1 MSLERVVMKNKE
13 VIIIIKYRVIN
24 ILIIY
29 FFYVKF
35 LRK

>member
-13 VIIIIKYRVIN
+13 VIIIIKYRVVN

-29 FFYVKF
+29 LFFMLNF
-35 LRK
+35 

>member
-1 MSLERVVMKNKE
+1 MFLERVVMKNKE

-29 FFYVKF
+29 LFFMLNF
-35 LRK
+35 